1 MYIQIYHKYFT
12 SYFLLLLTSSEAL
25 ITLSQQSEHFIHTWV
40 KSEGTALKNSRK
52 KSVNNDSSDNLRGI
66 RCFLGRIYS
75 AAKQLLR

>member
-1 MYIQIYHKYFT
+1 MYHKSFT
-12 SYFLLLLTSSEAL
+12 SYFLLPLTGSEAL
-25 ITLSQQSEHFIHTWV
+25 ITLSQQSDYFRHTWV

-52 KSVNNDSSDNLRGI
+52 NSVKNENSDRVRSI